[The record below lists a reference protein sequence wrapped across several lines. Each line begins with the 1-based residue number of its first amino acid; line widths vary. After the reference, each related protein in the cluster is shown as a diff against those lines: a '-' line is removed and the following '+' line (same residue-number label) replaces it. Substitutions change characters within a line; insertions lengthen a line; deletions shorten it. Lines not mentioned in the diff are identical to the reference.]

1 MRSSEKIPVLDQGFV
16 QLIDMM
22 GDSDL
27 DIVNAARVS
36 FLGSSKGEEKDRRL
50 LKYLYKNMHY
60 SPFEQVSF
68 KWLMR
73 MPLITTIH
81 FLRYRTAKIN
91 SESAR
96 YVEPQDE
103 FYMPLSFRTQSE
115 NNKQGSSE
123 DCSPEINEKYLK
135 LLERS
140 YKVNYGL
147 YQNAIKDGIAKE
159 QARLFLNAY
168 GMYQTLIFTLDARNM
183 INLFIQRLHP
193 NAQYETRQFASAMF
207 HIFKE
212 KLPWTSELYES

>member
-1 MRSSEKIPVLDQGFV
+1 MRTSEKIPVLDHGFV

-27 DIVNAARVS
+27 DIINAARTS

-50 LKYLYKNMHY
+50 LKYLYENMHF

-68 KWLMR
+68 KWMMR
-73 MPLITTIH
+73 MPLVAIIH

-96 YVEPQDE
+96 YVEPKDE
-103 FYMPLSFRTQSE
+103 FYMPVTFRLQSKD
-115 NNKQGSSE
+115 NKQGSGE
-123 DCSPEINEKYLK
+123 DCSLELNEKYLK
-135 LLERS
+135 LLEKS
-140 YKVNYGL
+140 YKYNYGL
-147 YQNAIKDGIAKE
+147 YKSAIEDGIAKE

-168 GMYQTLIFTLDARNM
+168 GMYQTIIFTIDARNM
-183 INLFIQRLHP
+183 LNLFKQRLHP

-212 KLPWTSELYES
+212 KLPWISELL